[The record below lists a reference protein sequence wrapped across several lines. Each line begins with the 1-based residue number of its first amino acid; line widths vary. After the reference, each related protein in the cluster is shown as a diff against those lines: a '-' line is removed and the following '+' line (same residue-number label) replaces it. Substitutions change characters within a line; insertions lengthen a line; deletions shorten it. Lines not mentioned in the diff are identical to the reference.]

1 MLFSNQALDGSTKEL
16 QLLGLSTWNQNKV
29 AMNEERNIENLS
41 LEHGFQFGAGLQT
54 KGQGYVIDEETERGW
69 TVQKLGSLKNTISST
84 VVDLKK
90 LLTPFKQ
97 PQVGFLN
104 TN

>member
-1 MLFSNQALDGSTKEL
+1 MKKPFSSFCFFSNQALDGSTKEL

-69 TVQKLGSLKNTISST
+69 TVQKLGSIKNTISST

-90 LLTPFKQ
+90 Y
-97 PQVGFLN
+97 
-104 TN
+104 